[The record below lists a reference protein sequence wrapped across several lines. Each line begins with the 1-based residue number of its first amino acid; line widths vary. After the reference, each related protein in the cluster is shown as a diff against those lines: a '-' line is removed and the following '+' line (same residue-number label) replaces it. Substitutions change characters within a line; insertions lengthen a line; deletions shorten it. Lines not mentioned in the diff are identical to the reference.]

1 MSRRDVL
8 NGTLNLSMT
17 PQYAAIYAR
26 VSTEDQG
33 KGFSIPTQIEACQ
46 KLAEREGYTV
56 PESHCLIDEGISGTT
71 MDRPGLRK
79 LRDLVNTHAI
89 TGVIVI
95 DPDRLSRNLG
105 HQLVLAEE
113 FERAVVNLLIV
124 SHPMEQGPE
133 GWLFFQMRGALAEYE
148 RAKTL
153 ERTKRG
159 LVGRA
164 RSGQV
169 NGGRVALGYRYLSG
183 PHQGRLEIH
192 EEEAALIGQIF
203 QWALDG
209 CSVRAIARRLTD
221 ARAPTAM
228 DRRGFTAAEGRKPCK
243 QEARGVWSLSSVGL
257 ILRNPVYMGQMRYN
271 THANLLRNGRK
282 HSQRQRPS
290 EEWVTIP
297 VPAIIS
303 PDMFVAVQA
312 RLQAN
317 RHIRPSK
324 GPVLLRGRW
333 FRCGRCGCGMTP
345 LVGRKY
351 RYYRC
356 GSWYNK
362 MAPERRC
369 SGTIRA
375 DVAERDVWQAVMQ
388 ILERPD
394 VVRAEVAKQQATIET
409 QTVAL
414 DAELT
419 DVNARLAK
427 IEQED
432 RRLVEAYVGGAFT
445 PAELKVYRAD
455 VAAKRTSVEA
465 HRQELIG
472 RRETLQQQTAQSEA
486 LVDYC
491 QQVRAKL
498 RTFSL
503 EEQHLVFDA
512 LALRVTWF
520 YQQPLQ
526 IEASILVVESST
538 LIRRNRSQ
546 SGGTPP

>member
-1 MSRRDVL
+1 MNHTQGHAGQGDHSLR
-8 NGTLNLSMT
+8 
-17 PQYAAIYAR
+17 YAAIYAR

-46 KLAEREGYTV
+46 KLAECEGYLV
-56 PESHCLIDEGISGTT
+56 PEAHVLIDEGISGTT
-71 MDRPGLRK
+71 MDRSQLRTLRGLVSTR
-79 LRDLVNTHAI
+79 AI
-89 TGVIVI
+89 AAAIVY

-105 HQLVLAEE
+105 HQLLLAEE
-113 FERAVVNLLIV
+113 FERAGVTLLIV
-124 SHPMEQGPE
+124 SHPLEQGPE

-164 RSGQV
+164 KSGQV

-192 EEEAALIGQIF
+192 EEEAALICQIF
-203 QWALDG
+203 HWALDG

-221 ARAPTAM
+221 ARVPTAT
-228 DRRGFTAAEGRKPCK
+228 DRRGFTAPEGRKPCK
-243 QEARGVWSLSSVGL
+243 QEPPGVWSLSSVGL

-282 HSQRQRPS
+282 HSQRQRPP

-297 VPAIIS
+297 VPAIIA

-324 GPVLLRGRW
+324 GPVLLRGQW

-369 SGTIRA
+369 PGTIRA
-375 DVAERDVWQAVMQ
+375 DVAEREVWQVVMQ
-388 ILERPD
+388 ILEHPD
-394 VVRAEVAKQQATIET
+394 VVQAEVAKQQATIET
-409 QTVAL
+409 QIVAL

-419 DVNARLAK
+419 DVNARLAR
-427 IEQED
+427 IEQDD

-455 VAAKRTSVEA
+455 VTAKRTSVEA
-465 HRQELIG
+465 YRQELMG
-472 RRETLQQQTAQSEA
+472 RREALQHQTGQSEA

-491 QQVRAKL
+491 QRVRGEL

-503 EEQHLVFDA
+503 EEQHLTFDA

-526 IEASILVVESST
+526 IEASIPIVESST
-538 LIRRNRSQ
+538 FLC
-546 SGGTPP
+546 

>member
-1 MSRRDVL
+1 MRQVKEHMQNDADHAR
-8 NGTLNLSMT
+8 
-17 PQYAAIYAR
+17 YAAIYAR

-33 KGFSIPTQIEACQ
+33 KGFSIPTQIEACE
-46 KLAEREGYTV
+46 KLAEREGYAV
-56 PESHCLIDEGISGTT
+56 PETSVLIDEGISGTT
-71 MDRPGLRK
+71 MDRPQLRK
-79 LRDLVNTHAI
+79 LRELVNTRAI
-89 TGVIVI
+89 AAAIVY

-105 HQLVLAEE
+105 HQLLLAEE
-113 FERAVVNLLIV
+113 FERASMKLLIV

-159 LVGRA
+159 LVGQA
-164 RSGQV
+164 KSGQV
-169 NGGRVALGYRYLSG
+169 SGGRVALGYRYLSG

-192 EEEAALIGQIF
+192 EEEAALICQIF

-221 ARAPTAM
+221 ARVPTAT

-243 QEARGVWSLSSVGL
+243 QEPPGVWSLSSVGL

-282 HSQRQRPS
+282 HSQRQRPP
-290 EEWVTIP
+290 EEWVTIS
-297 VPAIIS
+297 VPAIIA
-303 PDMFVAVQA
+303 PNMFVAVQA
-312 RLQAN
+312 RLQTN

-324 GPVLLRGRW
+324 GPVLLRGQW

-356 GSWYNK
+356 GSCYNK

-369 SGTIRA
+369 PGTIRA
-375 DVAERDVWQAVMQ
+375 DVAEREVWQGVMR
-388 ILERPD
+388 ILEHPD
-394 VVRAEVAKQQATIET
+394 VVQAEVAKQHATIET
-409 QTVAL
+409 QIVAL

-419 DVNARLAK
+419 DVNARLAR

-455 VAAKRTSVEA
+455 VTAKRTSVEA
-465 HRQELIG
+465 YRQELMG
-472 RRETLQQQTAQSEA
+472 RREALQHQTGQSEA
-486 LVDYC
+486 LVEYC
-491 QQVRAKL
+491 QRVRAEL

-503 EEQHLVFDA
+503 EEQHLAFDA

-520 YQQPLQ
+520 HQQPLQ
-526 IEASILVVESST
+526 IEASIPIVESST
-538 LIRRNRSQ
+538 FLC
-546 SGGTPP
+546 